1 MKINAKVKLGDYIPS
16 HDTIKRRLK
25 KVNQLTEIIQEYH
38 VCPNGCYL
46 YPKNDEVQ
54 TSCPNSECERPRY
67 KNSLSQEPSQVMCV
81 VSVAAFLADR
91 LFYNEQREKFD
102 YRHISDTEH
111 MDGLYKDYN
120 NVEVYR
126 KLLQEQQGLFRGSR
140 DIALIIVADGFQP
153 HSQLASTLTTI
164 NCYIMN
170 YCSMER

>member
-1 MKINAKVKLGDYIPS
+1 MLSVKFSRTFSPWCIPS

-81 VSVAAFLADR
+81 FSVAVFLADR
-91 LFYNEQREKFD
+91 LFDDEQREKFD

-111 MDGLYKDYN
+111 VDGLYKDYN
-120 NVEVYR
+120 SGEVYR
-126 KLLQEQQGLFRGSR
+126 KFLQEQQGLFRGSR
-140 DIALIIVADGFQP
+140 DIALIIVRSEEHTSELQSLRESRMPSSA
-153 HSQLASTLTTI
+153 
-164 NCYIMN
+164 
-170 YCSMER
+170 